1 MFTVPTFVKFNTQ
14 IIGSHTQK
22 RTALF
27 NTSIN
32 SNIEVTNLTFNN
44 FIKIGD
50 TYYNPR
56 HIQYIKIHDNTVTMK
71 LRDSRFN
78 DTYFFDG
85 DASHH
90 FTNLF
95 NNTYFNKN

>member
-1 MFTVPTFVKFNTQ
+1 MFTVPTFVKFNTR

-22 RTALF
+22 RSAL
-27 NTSIN
+27 
-32 SNIEVTNLTFNN
+32 FNN

-56 HIQYIKIHDNTVTMK
+56 HIQYIKIHDNMVTMK

-95 NNTYFNKN
+95 NNTYFNKK